1 MYFMTPSILS
11 KMLEITCL
19 AKSSLYFHNSAFFE
33 FNDDAIVN
41 PSEISW
47 KLLHDVHE
55 KDKKLDANLRKAPK
69 LTNKVLHPGKYKQ
82 NVQLAMDIFHETT
95 VAAIN
100 SYFKFREFQ
109 IQKISIVLVIIFVEQ
124 LFKMTTNLDFF
135 MFCAL
140 E

>member
-1 MYFMTPSILS
+1 MF
-11 KMLEITCL
+11 KM
-19 AKSSLYFHNSAFFE
+19 F
-33 FNDDAIVN
+33 
-41 PSEISW
+41 
-47 KLLHDVHE
+47 
-55 KDKKLDANLRKAPK
+55 KKLDANLRKALK

-109 IQKISIVLVIIFVEQ
+109 IQKISIVLAIIFVEQ

>member
-1 MYFMTPSILS
+1 MF
-11 KMLEITCL
+11 KM
-19 AKSSLYFHNSAFFE
+19 F
-33 FNDDAIVN
+33 
-41 PSEISW
+41 
-47 KLLHDVHE
+47 
-55 KDKKLDANLRKAPK
+55 KKLDVNLRKALK